1 MNLVYLLLANPAV
14 FAQAKQAT
22 QKAGGFQQYGI
33 FIIIGVM
40 LLVFYFLIIVPQRKR
55 AREMENL
62 LSRVQPGDEVV
73 TIGGVHG
80 TVTEIVEDKVL
91 IEVDEGVNM
100 TFSRAAI
107 SRNLTV
113 HEEPVEEE
121 EEEEEEVDPEEETT
135 GEETTEEADAEEK
148 PAEGS
153 DGRGGGTA
161 AGVEPEGQAPTDEK

>member
-1 MNLVYLLLANPAV
+1 MSLVFMLLANPALL
-14 FAQAKQAT
+14 AQAKET
-22 QKAGGFQQYGI
+22 TKKASGFQQYGI

-55 AREMENL
+55 ARETEDL
-62 LSRVQPGDEVV
+62 LSKVQPGDEVV

-80 TVTEIVEDKVL
+80 TVTDIMEDKVV

-113 HEEPVEEE
+113 HEEPEEE
-121 EEEEEEVDPEEETT
+121 EEEEEDEADSEEETARETT
-135 GEETTEEADAEEK
+135 GEAEAEEE
-148 PAEGS
+148 PAEGF

-161 AGVEPEGQAPTDEK
+161 AGVEPTGKDSGGDE